1 MILSVASGKGGTG
14 KTTVAVNLAISLA
27 LAGNPVLFLDC
38 DVEEPNAHIFLKPS
52 VEDERKVFVKVPAV
66 DESKCDFCGECSKF
80 CAFNAMFVVRP
91 SEKMRGKVLIFNEL
105 CHGCGGC
112 VLVCPRN
119 AISERNREV
128 GIVKRGR
135 ATVPVAESGV
145 SDVNIEIVF
154 GELRL
159 GEPSPVPVVR
169 AVKDALNALKSP
181 SIVVIDAPPGTS
193 CPVVHSVF
201 GSDYCILVSE
211 PTPFGRHDLNL
222 MVDVLRDLK
231 IPFGVVLN
239 RSGVVSTEKSQIH
252 EYCEREDIEI
262 LLEIPHERRIAE
274 LYAKGI
280 PFVLE
285 MNEWQPK
292 FTEMFEKI
300 CERLRHS

>member
-27 LAGNPVLFLDC
+27 LAGKPVLFLDC

-52 VEDERKVFVKVPAV
+52 VEEELKVFVKVPAV

-112 VLVCPRN
+112 MLVCPRN

-135 ATVPVAESGV
+135 ATVLNALAEGV
-145 SDVNIEIVF
+145 SVANIEIVF

-169 AVKDALNALKSP
+169 AVKDALKSS

-211 PTPFGRHDLNL
+211 PTPFGRHDLKL

-239 RSGVVSTEKSQIH
+239 RSGVGSTSTH
-252 EYCEREDIEI
+252 DERNTDDERNIEI
-262 LLEIPHERRIAE
+262 MLEIPHERRIAE
-274 LYAKGI
+274 LYANGI

-285 MNEWQPK
+285 MSEWQPK
-292 FTEMFEKI
+292 FNEMFEKI
-300 CERLRHS
+300 CERLRNSS